1 MPIVSFVFMELRI
14 CLSSLF
20 SYLITFLCTSVPVFI
35 RGTSG
40 LQLGLRLAV
49 VCRTWTGQWVVSQR
63 TQYYFC
69 LQRLRLHSSVLDVSG
84 MCRLRY

>member
-14 CLSSLF
+14 CLSTLF

-35 RGTSG
+35 SG

-69 LQRLRLHSSVLDVSG
+69 LQRLRLRSSALDVSG
-84 MCRLRY
+84 MCRLQY